1 MSAHRLS
8 HLWSFFG
15 GSAARRGR
23 GLPFVGGGRGSFLA
37 PTEAGNSSR
46 DVGLF
51 SKFPK
56 GVM

>member
-15 GSAARRGR
+15 GSAARRDGCQ
-23 GLPFVGGGRGSFLA
+23 PFIGGGRGSFLA

-46 DVGLF
+46 TFGLLREF
-51 SKFPK
+51 AR
-56 GVM
+56 GVK

>member
-15 GSAARRGR
+15 GCAARRDGGR
-23 GLPFVGGGRGSFLA
+23 PFVGGGRGSFLA

-51 SKFPK
+51 ISAPK
-56 GVM
+56 GVK